1 MSGSETQ
8 SNASI
13 REEIFNEDP
22 NIFTQSERDGITR
35 AFGNGPAE
43 GSAVPEADAGTQNG
57 GTEASQNGGQ

>member
-1 MSGSETQ
+1 MPGSETQ

-22 NIFTQSERDGITR
+22 DIFTQSERDGITR

-43 GSAVPEADAGTQNG
+43 GCATPEADDGTQNG